1 MTLSKSEHAIFGK
14 TKKQDVG
21 MVQLVL
27 IRQAKIK
34 ELMRKSPELAQRDAA
49 GMLAAHLYLN
59 LMKDV
64 TNQKA
69 IEQLIGPILKKSTVQ
84 YFQRASEI
92 IEGMEPDPEWEVPV
106 ALIAWPLDDKS
117 TASSRVVVCSRCG
130 RELKPLGSF
139 LDDLQKGNSSV
150 AVMSEGRSQLGSQ
163 QWLGTVC
170 SNCSMVF
177 CEQCQDSTWA
187 SPCRN
192 CGQPVAPATAYRL
205 PQQQQK
211 LSMDKPPFSEES
223 LPEGRQ
229 PKQKK
234 KWWQFW
240 K

>member
-1 MTLSKSEHAIFGK
+1 
-14 TKKQDVG
+14 

-34 ELMRKSPELAQRDAA
+34 ELMSRSPGLTRHDAA
-49 GMLAAHLYLN
+49 GLLAAHLYLT
-59 LMKDV
+59 LMEDV
-64 TNQKA
+64 THQKM
-69 IEQLIGPILKKSTVQ
+69 IEQLTEPILKNSTVQ

-92 IEGMEPDPEWEVPV
+92 IESMKIDPEWEVPV
-106 ALIAWPLDDKS
+106 AIIAWPLDNKS
-117 TASSRVVVCSRCG
+117 SASSRVVVCSRCG
-130 RELKPLGSF
+130 RELKPLGSI
-139 LDDLQKGNSSV
+139 LDDLQKGNNSV
-150 AVMSEGRSQLGSQ
+150 AVVGEGLSQLGSP

-205 PQQQQK
+205 PQQQRK
-211 LSMDKPPFSEES
+211 LSMDKPPFSKES